1 MSSAF
6 VERWQRRP
14 PFPPQHALH
23 PWLTDAGSLTARI
36 AARCGRVSVRVLAQR
51 LAVPRHDEALL
62 AGIRPGRRAWLREIL
77 LCADGVPVVY
87 ARSVLPREALRSGWA
102 MFAGIGNR
110 PLGAALFSDP
120 LIARGPLAV
129 RRLDARDARYHR
141 AVASAGSAQPRQ
153 LWARRSRFERQGRAL
168 VVCEIF
174 LAAILDLPAQ
184 P

>member
-14 PFPPQHALH
+14 PFPPQHVLH

-36 AARCGRVSVRVLAQR
+36 AARCGRVSVRLLSQR

-62 AGIRPGRRAWLREIL
+62 AGVRPGRRAWLREIL

-87 ARSVLPREALRSGWA
+87 ARSILPRTAVRGAWM
-102 MFAGIGNR
+102 MFAGIGSR

-120 LIARGPLAV
+120 LIARSPLAV
-129 RRLDARDARYHR
+129 HRLDRRDARYHR
-141 AVASAGSAQPRQ
+141 AIAAAGSKQPPA

-174 LAAILDLPAQ
+174 LSAILDLPAQ